1 MHALLDLLF
10 FIAASQ
16 PLPSSLTASA
26 PHHYH
31 PRRCPFLASS
41 SAPVAGRRLRL
52 FPATI
57 FLFLLYPTAPSCIFL
72 LNLYRC
78 PAAPASSSA
87 IVVAAPSTAC
97 SPYVA
102 SPSPA
107 LCRRPLLPHQCKE
120 HRLCCNP
127 CCFHP
132 LLLPLLLCW
141 KPSPLPPVAS
151 RRCHPLLLPLTTATF
166 SSKPLLPEPS
176 PSSPLHSSS
185 IAVGPLPLKH
195 QQQRRY
201 LAALHLLGAPHD
213 AAASSP
219 AVATLTTTTS
229 SNHAPY
235 RCTSLL
241 PPLPLLAAPCSS
253 PGCRSNR
260 CPSLSLPP
268 LATTAAPT
276 ISN

>member
-1 MHALLDLLF
+1 MVAIPYHSLDLLF
-10 FIAASQ
+10 FIAAGQ
-16 PLPSSLTASA
+16 PLPSSLTALA

-52 FPATI
+52 FSATI
-57 FLFLLYPTAPSCIFL
+57 FLFLLYPTTPSCIFL

-87 IVVAAPSTAC
+87 IVVATPSTAC
-97 SPYVA
+97 SPY
-102 SPSPA
+102 
-107 LCRRPLLPHQCKE
+107 C
-120 HRLCCNP
+120 
-127 CCFHP
+127 
-132 LLLPLLLCW
+132 
-141 KPSPLPPVAS
+141 
-151 RRCHPLLLPLTTATF
+151 
-166 SSKPLLPEPS
+166 
-176 PSSPLHSSS
+176 
-185 IAVGPLPLKH
+185 
-195 QQQRRY
+195 RY

-219 AVATLTTTTS
+219 AVAALTTTAS

-235 RCTSLL
+235 CCTSLL

-253 PGCRSNR
+253 PGCRSNC